1 MKIYA
6 DYVNKFDAAMEVY
19 KDRIQSK
26 TVSDFLR
33 DCMARANTRL
43 DLPSF
48 LIMPVQRMPRYQL
61 LLKELLK
68 FTPESHVDYQNLKEA
83 ADAVTEVNVYINRK
97 KQEQDNRL
105 KIVALQEMIKSTVPL
120 VLVAPHRLFV
130 RQGPLFVKRNNETAP
145 TACVVRAMTSS
156 LAYLT
161 LGALGVHVLGSSHYH
176 DAK

>member
-6 DYVNKFDAAMEVY
+6 DYVNKFDSAMEVY

-33 DCMARANTRL
+33 DCMTRANTRL

-83 ADAVTEVNVYINRK
+83 ANAVTEVNVYINRK

-105 KIVALQEMIKSTVPL
+105 KIVALQEMIKSAVPL

-130 RQGPLFVKRNNETAP
+130 RQGPLFVKRNNENSP
-145 TACVVRAMTSS
+145 TACVVRVVQAH
-156 LAYLT
+156 YL
-161 LGALGVHVLGSSHYH
+161 LRLSNPLVL
-176 DAK
+176 

>member
-19 KDRIQSK
+19 KECIQNK
-26 TVSDFLR
+26 AVADFLR
-33 DCMARANTRL
+33 DCMTRANTRL

-68 FTPESHVDYQNLKEA
+68 FTPESHVDHQNLKEA

-105 KIVALQEMIKSTVPL
+105 KIVALQEMIKSAVPL
-120 VLVAPHRLFV
+120 LLVAPHRLFV
-130 RQGPLFVKRNNETAP
+130 RQGPLLVKRNNEP
-145 TACVVRAMTSS
+145 SSTACVVRDTCQQR
-156 LAYLT
+156 LFE
-161 LGALGVHVLGSSHYH
+161 
-176 DAK
+176 